1 MALPIKE
8 IYIDTRCKSSSS
20 ISNSNFKIDLPQS
33 SEHSDAYIDDVCIP
47 HSWYVIESDIN
58 DKLYI
63 YTVDSGFL
71 SNSYDIVTIGSGNY
85 NGIDLAI
92 ELTNKIN
99 FVVNPSG
106 ITDMYV
112 VTYSIKENTIT
123 IDNQY
128 NNYKFKI

>member
-1 MALPIKE
+1 M
-8 IYIDTRCKSSSS
+8 
-20 ISNSNFKIDLPQS
+20 FF
-33 SEHSDAYIDDVCIP
+33 YIDDVSIP
-47 HSWYVIESDIN
+47 HSWYVIETDIN

-63 YTVDSGFL
+63 YTADSGFL

-99 FVVNPSG
+99 SVVNPSG

-112 VTYSIKENTIT
+112 VTYSIKKNTIT

-128 NNYKFKI
+128 NN